1 MGIRKFLRR
10 MKCFGSSG
18 ESIKSKKQMERE
30 VIHMKQT
37 IRVME
42 RTIRTKRWVLEECKR
57 QQLAEKR
64 EQIFLEKRGI
74 LMEKVA
80 KIEIELQEALKYRQM
95 TMADIIKTGLRKV
108 TLENDVKAMQ
118 KKIEFFRNDLGKDP
132 NPLKTW
138 RENLRLIRSQNDMDK
153 AVPQPPLFPILDFEE
168 GELIWQLSDDNLE
181 DDNVNWQLEEE
192 GTVAATYL

>member
-1 MGIRKFLRR
+1 M
-10 MKCFGSSG
+10 
-18 ESIKSKKQMERE
+18 SILP
-30 VIHMKQT
+30 VQT
-37 IRVME
+37 GQKLK
-42 RTIRTKRWVLEECKR
+42 TVLSR
-57 QQLAEKR
+57 LS
-64 EQIFLEKRGI
+64 FHS
-74 LMEKVA
+74 
-80 KIEIELQEALKYRQM
+80 
-95 TMADIIKTGLRKV
+95 KTGLRKV

-118 KKIEFFRNDLGKDP
+118 KKIEFFRNDLGRDP